1 MNENKLLKTE
11 EVLNSLISELERVK
25 TASKNLEDASSTVVT
40 VTDASDKVVKKVG
53 TVVEVASEVLEK
65 IEKAKIREQY
75 NKVERELTD
84 FSTKAELIANEI
96 AAMKKAQTD
105 SLTDFQEK
113 AESLTRTLSEAQG
126 KTSREVAEI
135 RSEIITSNRSRKA
148 ALGTVKKLA
157 IGLFSG
163 LFIINVITMIIVLV
177 R

>member
-40 VTDASDKVVKKVG
+40 ITDASDKVVEKIG

-65 IEKAKIREQY
+65 IEEAKIREQY
-75 NKVERELTD
+75 DKVERELTD

-105 SLTDFQEK
+105 SLMDFQEK

-135 RSEIITSNRSRKA
+135 RSEIITSNRSSQA

>member
-1 MNENKLLKTE
+1 M
-11 EVLNSLISELERVK
+11 
-25 TASKNLEDASSTVVT
+25 
-40 VTDASDKVVKKVG
+40 
-53 TVVEVASEVLEK
+53 EK
-65 IEKAKIREQY
+65 IEEAKIREQY
-75 NKVERELTD
+75 DKVERELTD

-113 AESLTRTLSEAQG
+113 AESLTRTLAEAQG

-135 RSEIITSNRSRKA
+135 RSEIITSNRSNQA
-148 ALGTVKKLA
+148 ELGYLKKLA

-163 LFIINVITMIIVLV
+163 LFIINIITMIIVLV

>member
-40 VTDASDKVVKKVG
+40 ITDASDKVVKKIG

-65 IEKAKIREQY
+65 IEEAKIREQY
-75 NKVERELTD
+75 DKVERELTD

-113 AESLTRTLSEAQG
+113 AESLTRTLAEAQG

-135 RSEIITSNRSRKA
+135 RSEIITSNRSNQA
-148 ALGTVKKLA
+148 ELGYLKKLT
-157 IGLFSG
+157 IGLFGG

>member
-113 AESLTRTLSEAQG
+113 AESLTRTLAEAQG

>member
-40 VTDASDKVVKKVG
+40 ITDASDKVVKKIG

-65 IEKAKIREQY
+65 IEEAKIREQY
-75 NKVERELTD
+75 DKVERELTD

-113 AESLTRTLSEAQG
+113 AESLTRTLAEAQG